1 MTPVP
6 IPRTNTPARSAAE
19 TEEGRR
25 RPVSPRPK
33 GEGME
38 REVSSGEEP
47 VRGGV
52 PRLSIGRG
60 RRCRRGG
67 CW

>member
-1 MTPVP
+1 MPN
-6 IPRTNTPARSAAE
+6 TNTPARRAAE

-33 GEGME
+33 EEGML

-52 PRLSIGRG
+52 PRLSMGG
-60 RRCRRGG
+60 RRRLGGRRG
-67 CW
+67 W